1 VKTAVEL
8 RAAHA
13 DRLLAAPARRPRR
26 RPIALRESLRE
37 ALRLLRSQPLR
48 TALTLFGLVW
58 GTAAV
63 IFLVSWGRGLQ
74 SMMEAAFARA
84 GKNMIFVIAAHVKE
98 DFSPAA
104 DRRYLWFVAE
114 DVAALRRRAH
124 LVDLVAAETR
134 SFRTASFGPRSA
146 SVNVRGVEPE
156 TFAIRGVSI
165 AEGRFLSRAD
175 GTLRRR
181 VAVIG
186 ETAQRKLGARVG
198 EWIRLGGTP
207 FRVVGRLERVGTQLA
222 RDGPLIDEQIWVPL
236 STHQVLWHN
245 PFLADD
251 VIDQILVRMK
261 DKSLLEP
268 AKSEVR
274 AILAE
279 RLRVPPDDDEA
290 VLMFSPEEV
299 LKNIPL
305 EQQNVLY
312 VLIGGTTLAIGGIG
326 ILALMLDA
334 VRERRRE
341 IGVRLAVGGRP
352 RDVLVQFFLESGL
365 LFALGGALGVAVGA
379 GGAALLASGWLRG
392 GMSPE
397 LRDLVPAPQLSL
409 DVVLLALGVMAA
421 VALLAG
427 VAPAWRA
434 MKVDPALTLRAD

>member
-1 VKTAVEL
+1 VNT
-8 RAAHA
+8 
-13 DRLLAAPARRPRR
+13 RR

-37 ALRLLRSQPLR
+37 SWRLLRAQPLR

-104 DRRYLWFVAE
+104 DRRYLWFIAE
-114 DVAALRRRAH
+114 DVVALRRRAH

-134 SFRTASFGPRSA
+134 TFRAATFGARSA

-156 TFAIRGVSI
+156 TFAIRGVSL
-165 AEGRFLSRAD
+165 AEGRSLSRAD

-198 EWIRLGGTP
+198 DWIRLGGTP

-222 RDGPLIDEQIWVPL
+222 RDGPLIDEQVWVPL
-236 STHQVLWHN
+236 STHQVVWHN
-245 PFLADD
+245 PFVADD

-261 DKSLLEP
+261 DKRLLEP

-279 RLRVPPDDDEA
+279 RLRVSPDDDEA

-305 EQQNVLY
+305 EQQNILY

-352 RDVLVQFFLESGL
+352 RDVLVQFFLESSL
-365 LFALGGALGVAVGA
+365 LFLLGGALGVALGA
-379 GGAALLASGWLRG
+379 GGAALLASDWLRSG
-392 GMSPE
+392 LPAD
-397 LRDLVPAPQLSL
+397 LRDLFPAPQLSL
-409 DVVLLALGVMAA
+409 DVVMLALGVMAA

-427 VAPAWRA
+427 VVPAWRA

>member
-1 VKTAVEL
+1 MNT
-8 RAAHA
+8 
-13 DRLLAAPARRPRR
+13 RR

-37 ALRLLRSQPLR
+37 SWRLLRAQPLR

-104 DRRYLWFVAE
+104 DRRYLWFIAE
-114 DVAALRRRAH
+114 DVVALRRRAH

-134 SFRTASFGPRSA
+134 TFRAATFGARSA

-156 TFAIRGVSI
+156 TFAIRGVSL
-165 AEGRFLSRAD
+165 AEGRSLSRAD

-198 EWIRLGGTP
+198 DWIRLGGTP

-222 RDGPLIDEQIWVPL
+222 RDGPLIDEQVWVPL
-236 STHQVLWHN
+236 STHQVVWHN
-245 PFLADD
+245 PFVADD

-261 DKSLLEP
+261 DKRLLEP

-279 RLRVPPDDDEA
+279 RLRVSPDDDEA

-305 EQQNVLY
+305 EQQNILY

-352 RDVLVQFFLESGL
+352 RDVLVQFFLESSL
-365 LFALGGALGVAVGA
+365 LFLLGGALGVALGA
-379 GGAALLASGWLRG
+379 GGAALLASDWLRSG
-392 GMSPE
+392 LPAD
-397 LRDLVPAPQLSL
+397 LRDLFPAPQLSL
-409 DVVLLALGVMAA
+409 DVVMLALGVMAA

-427 VAPAWRA
+427 VVPAWRA

>member
-1 VKTAVEL
+1 MSA
-8 RAAHA
+8 
-13 DRLLAAPARRPRR
+13 RR

-37 ALRLLRSQPLR
+37 AWRLLRAQPLR

-74 SMMEAAFARA
+74 SMMEIAFARA
-84 GKNMIFVIAAHVKE
+84 GKNLVFVFADKVKE

-104 DRRYLWFVAE
+104 DRRFLWFIAE

-124 LVDLVAAETR
+124 LAELVAGET
-134 SFRTASFGPRSA
+134 SLFRVGSFGARSA
-146 SVNVRGVEPE
+146 SLNIRGVEPE
-156 TFAIRGVSI
+156 NFAIRGVRL
-165 AEGRFLSRAD
+165 AEGRAISRAD

-198 EWIRLGGTP
+198 DWIRLDGTP
-207 FRVVGRLERVGTQLA
+207 FLVIGRLARVGTQLA

-236 STHQVLWHN
+236 STHQVRWHN
-245 PFLADD
+245 PYVADD
-251 VIDQILVRMK
+251 VIDLILLRMK
-261 DKSLLEP
+261 DKRLLDASKNE
-268 AKSEVR
+268 AR

-279 RLRVPPDDDEA
+279 RLRVSPDDDEA
-290 VLMFSPEEV
+290 LRMFSPEEV
-299 LKNIPL
+299 LRTIPL
-305 EQQNVLY
+305 DQQGVLY

-352 RDVLVQFFLESGL
+352 RDVLVQFFLESTL
-365 LFALGGALGVAVGA
+365 LFALGGVLGVALGA
-379 GGAALLASGWLRG
+379 GGALVLGSNALRSHLT
-392 GMSPE
+392 PE
-397 LRDLVPAPQLSL
+397 LRDLVPIPELSL
-409 DVVLLALGVMAA
+409 GVIALSLGVMAL
-421 VALLAG
+421 VALFAG
-427 VAPAWRA
+427 VVPAWRA
-434 MKVDPALTLRAD
+434 MKIDPALTLRAD